1 MADNY
6 LEKRSE
12 ELSRGKTVIR
22 RANPSLDSLLKSLDT
37 REASDPSYVVK
48 QAQLDALVRSA
59 SLLGADAT
67 FRTDEASA
75 TVSLEC
81 PDPLTAG
88 ECLLALRLKAAELK
102 LGSRI
107 DSLCDKDGKFS
118 AVLSLFR

>member
-22 RANPSLDSLLKSLDT
+22 RSNPSLDSLLKSLGT
-37 REASDPSYVVK
+37 KVSDPSYVVK

-75 TVSLEC
+75 TISLEC

-107 DSLCDKDGKFS
+107 DSLCDKDGKFT
-118 AVLSLFR
+118 ALLSLFR

>member
-22 RANPSLDSLLKSLDT
+22 KSNPSLDSLLKSLGT
-37 REASDPSYVVK
+37 KVSDHSYVVK

-75 TVSLEC
+75 TISLEC

-107 DSLCDKDGKFS
+107 DSLCDKDGKFT

>member
-22 RANPSLDSLLKSLDT
+22 RSNPSLDSLLKSLGT
-37 REASDPSYVVK
+37 KVSDPSYVVK
-48 QAQLDALVRSA
+48 QAQQDALVRSA

-75 TVSLEC
+75 TISLEC

>member
-22 RANPSLDSLLKSLDT
+22 RSNPSLDSLLKSLGT
-37 REASDPSYVVK
+37 NVYDPSYVVK

-75 TVSLEC
+75 TISLEC

-107 DSLCDKDGKFS
+107 DSLCDKDGKFT
-118 AVLSLFR
+118 ALLSLFR

>member
-22 RANPSLDSLLKSLDT
+22 RSNPSLDSLLKSLGT
-37 REASDPSYVVK
+37 NVSDPSYVVK

-75 TVSLEC
+75 TISLEC

-107 DSLCDKDGKFS
+107 DSLCDKDGKFT

>member
-22 RANPSLDSLLKSLDT
+22 KSNPSLDSLLKSLGAK
-37 REASDPSYVVK
+37 ASDPSYVVK

-75 TVSLEC
+75 TISLEC

-107 DSLCDKDGKFS
+107 DSLCDKDGKFT

>member
-22 RANPSLDSLLKSLDT
+22 KSNPSLDSLLKSLGT
-37 REASDPSYVVK
+37 NVYDPSYVVK

-75 TVSLEC
+75 TISLEC

-107 DSLCDKDGKFS
+107 DSLCDKDGKLS

>member
-22 RANPSLDSLLKSLDT
+22 KSNPSLDSLLKSLGT
-37 REASDPSYVVK
+37 KVSDPSYVVK

-75 TVSLEC
+75 TISLEC
-81 PDPLTAG
+81 PNPLTAG

>member
-22 RANPSLDSLLKSLDT
+22 RSNPSLDSLLKSLGT
-37 REASDPSYVVK
+37 KVSDPSYVVK
-48 QAQLDALVRSA
+48 QAQLDALVGSA

-75 TVSLEC
+75 TISLEC

-107 DSLCDKDGKFS
+107 DSLCDKDGKFT

>member
-22 RANPSLDSLLKSLDT
+22 RSNPSLDSLLKSLGT
-37 REASDPSYVVK
+37 KVSDPSYVVK

-75 TVSLEC
+75 SIRLEC
-81 PDPLTAG
+81 GDPLTAG

>member
-22 RANPSLDSLLKSLDT
+22 RSNPSLDSLLKSLGT
-37 REASDPSYVVK
+37 KVSDPSYVVK

-75 TVSLEC
+75 TISLEC

-107 DSLCDKDGKFS
+107 DSLCDKDGKFT

>member
-22 RANPSLDSLLKSLDT
+22 RSNPSLDSLLKSLGT
-37 REASDPSYVVK
+37 KVSDPSYVVK

-75 TVSLEC
+75 TISLEC
-81 PDPLTAG
+81 PNPLTAG

-107 DSLCDKDGKFS
+107 DSLCDKDGKFT

>member
-22 RANPSLDSLLKSLDT
+22 RSNPSLDSLLKSLGT
-37 REASDPSYVVK
+37 KVSDPSYVVK

-75 TVSLEC
+75 SISLEC

>member
-22 RANPSLDSLLKSLDT
+22 KSNPSLDSLLKSLGT
-37 REASDPSYVVK
+37 KVSDPSYVVK

-67 FRTDEASA
+67 FTADEASA
-75 TVSLEC
+75 SIRLEC
-81 PDPLTAG
+81 GDPLTAG

>member
-22 RANPSLDSLLKSLDT
+22 KSNPSLDSLLKSLGT
-37 REASDPSYVVK
+37 KVSDPSYVVK

-67 FRTDEASA
+67 FTADEASA
-75 TVSLEC
+75 SIRLEC
-81 PDPLTAG
+81 GDPLTAG

-107 DSLCDKDGKFS
+107 DSLCDKEGKFS

>member
-22 RANPSLDSLLKSLDT
+22 RSNPSLDSLLKSLGT
-37 REASDPSYVVK
+37 KVSDPSYVVK

-67 FRTDEASA
+67 FKTDEASA
-75 TVSLEC
+75 TISLEC

>member
-22 RANPSLDSLLKSLDT
+22 RSNPSLDSLLKNLGT
-37 REASDPSYVVK
+37 KVSDPSYVVK

-75 TVSLEC
+75 TISLEC

>member
-22 RANPSLDSLLKSLDT
+22 RSNPSLDSLLKSLGT
-37 REASDPSYVVK
+37 KVSDPSYVVK

-75 TVSLEC
+75 TISLEC

-107 DSLCDKDGKFS
+107 YSLCDKDGKFS

>member
-22 RANPSLDSLLKSLDT
+22 RSNPSLDSLLKSLET
-37 REASDPSYVVK
+37 KVSDPSYVVK

-67 FRTDEASA
+67 FRADEASA
-75 TVSLEC
+75 TIRLEC
-81 PDPLTAG
+81 GDPLTAG

>member
-22 RANPSLDSLLKSLDT
+22 RSNPSLDSLLKSLGT
-37 REASDPSYVVK
+37 KVSDPSYVVK

-59 SLLGADAT
+59 SLLGADVT

-75 TVSLEC
+75 TISLEC

>member
-22 RANPSLDSLLKSLDT
+22 RSNPSLDSLLKSLGT
-37 REASDPSYVVK
+37 KVSDPSYVVK

-75 TVSLEC
+75 TISLEC

-88 ECLLALRLKAAELK
+88 DCLLALRLKAAELK

>member
-22 RANPSLDSLLKSLDT
+22 RSNPSLDSLLKSLGT
-37 REASDPSYVVK
+37 NISDPSYVVK

-75 TVSLEC
+75 TISLEC

>member
-22 RANPSLDSLLKSLDT
+22 KSNPSLDSLLKSLGT
-37 REASDPSYVVK
+37 KVSDPSYVVK

-75 TVSLEC
+75 TISLEC

-102 LGSRI
+102 LGSHI
-107 DSLCDKDGKFS
+107 DSLCDKDGKFT

>member
-22 RANPSLDSLLKSLDT
+22 RSNPSLDSLLKSLGT
-37 REASDPSYVVK
+37 KVSDPTYVVK

-75 TVSLEC
+75 TISLEC
-81 PDPLTAG
+81 PGPLTAG

>member
-22 RANPSLDSLLKSLDT
+22 RSNPSLDSLLKSLGT
-37 REASDPSYVVK
+37 KVSDPSYVVK

-67 FRTDEASA
+67 FRTDEVSA
-75 TVSLEC
+75 TISLEC

>member
-22 RANPSLDSLLKSLDT
+22 KSNPSLDSLLKSLGT
-37 REASDPSYVVK
+37 KVSDPSYVVK

-67 FRTDEASA
+67 FTADEASA
-75 TVSLEC
+75 SIRLEC
-81 PDPLTAG
+81 GDPLTAG

-107 DSLCDKDGKFS
+107 DSLCDKDGKFT

>member
-22 RANPSLDSLLKSLDT
+22 RSNPSLDSLLKSLGT
-37 REASDPSYVVK
+37 KVSDPSYVVK

-75 TVSLEC
+75 TISLEC
-81 PDPLTAG
+81 PNPLTAG

>member
-22 RANPSLDSLLKSLDT
+22 KSNPSLDSLLKSLGT
-37 REASDPSYVVK
+37 KVSDPSYVVK

-59 SLLGADAT
+59 SLLGADAM

-75 TVSLEC
+75 TISLEC

-107 DSLCDKDGKFS
+107 DSLCDKDGKFT
-118 AVLSLFR
+118 AVLALFR

>member
-22 RANPSLDSLLKSLDT
+22 RSNPSLDSLLKSLGT
-37 REASDPSYVVK
+37 KVSDPSYVVK

-75 TVSLEC
+75 TISLEC

-102 LGSRI
+102 IGSRI